1 MRRIALLLAAAL
13 LLPACGGGDGDSV
26 SAAPVAEAASKT
38 TEAGS
43 YRMEFTTTM
52 EAVGQSFTMRGDG
65 VFGYSPARGRMTVDP
80 GKLDE
85 LSGGAVGTGRLEF
98 VFDGLVYYMRIPE
111 GLTELAGAGHK
122 WLKVD
127 LEEAGGET
135 GGVDLGALQQAN
147 QNPAQLMQFLRGT
160 SADIEELGEEKV
172 RGVETTHY
180 RATVDFDAAAER
192 TADIGELSDE
202 MRDQVRAEIE
212 RMKKQTG
219 LETLP
224 VDVWLDEDDLVR
236 RIRMDF
242 TFPLEG
248 EEVGVEVT
256 MDLFDFGV
264 DVDVAPPPA
273 EQTVDI
279 TELTRQ
285 EGS

>member
-43 YRMEFTTTM
+43 YRMEFTMTM

-85 LSGGAVGTGRLEF
+85 LSGGAVGTDRLEF

-111 GLTELAGAGHK
+111 GLTALGGVGDK
-122 WLKVD
+122 WLKID

-135 GGVDLGALQQAN
+135 GVDLGALQQAN

-160 SADIEELGEEKV
+160 SDDIEELGEEQV

-192 TADIGELSDE
+192 TAEIGELSDE
-202 MRDQVRAEIE
+202 MREQVRAEIE
-212 RMKKQTG
+212 RTKRQTG

-264 DVDVAPPPA
+264 DVDVAPPPPD
-273 EQTVDI
+273 QTVDI
-279 TELTRQ
+279 TELASQ
-285 EGS
+285 GGS

>member
-1 MRRIALLLAAAL
+1 MRRTALLLAAAL
-13 LLPACGGGDGDSV
+13 LLPACGGGGDSV

-43 YRMEFTTTM
+43 YRTEFTMRM
-52 EAVGQSFTMRGDG
+52 EAAGQSFTMRGNG

-85 LSGGAVGTGRLEF
+85 LSGGAVGTDRLEF

-111 GLTELAGAGHK
+111 ALTPLAGVDDK
-122 WLKVD
+122 WLRID
-127 LEEAGGET
+127 LEETGVET
-135 GGVDLGALQQAN
+135 GDLGALQQAN

-160 SADIEELGEEKV
+160 SDDIEELGEEQV

-180 RATVDFDAAAER
+180 RATVDIDAAAER
-192 TADIGELSDE
+192 TADSGELSDE
-202 MRDQVRAEIE
+202 MREQVRVEIE

-248 EEVGVEVT
+248 EEVGVEMT

-264 DVDVAPPPA
+264 EVDVTPPPA
-273 EQTVDI
+273 AQTVDI
-279 TELTRQ
+279 TEFLKRGG
-285 EGS
+285 GS

>member
-1 MRRIALLLAAAL
+1 MRRIALLLGAAL
-13 LLPACGGGDGDSV
+13 LLPACGGGGDSV

-43 YRMEFTTTM
+43 SRMEFTMKM
-52 EAVGQSFTMRGDG
+52 EAQGQSFTMRGDG
-65 VFGYSPARGRMTVDP
+65 VFGYSPARGRMTVDL
-80 GKLDE
+80 GNLEE
-85 LSGGAVGTGRLEF
+85 LSGGALGTDRMQF
-98 VFDGLVYYMRIPE
+98 VFDGLVYYMRFPE
-111 GLTELAGAGHK
+111 GLMELGGVGDK
-122 WLKVD
+122 WLKID
-127 LEEAGGET
+127 LGKAGGNT
-135 GGVDLGALQQAN
+135 GVDLGALQQAN

-160 SADIEELGEEKV
+160 SDDIEELGEEKV

-192 TADIGELSDE
+192 AAEIGELSDE
-202 MRDQVRAEIE
+202 MREQFRAEIE
-212 RMKKQTG
+212 RIKKQTG

-236 RIRMDF
+236 RIRMDL
-242 TFPLEG
+242 TFPVEG
-248 EEVGVEVT
+248 EELGVEVT

-273 EQTVDI
+273 AQTIDI
-279 TELTRQ
+279 TELAKQ

>member
-1 MRRIALLLAAAL
+1 MRRAALLLAAGL
-13 LLPACGGGDGDSV
+13 LLPACGGGGDSV

-43 YRMEFTTTM
+43 YRMEFTMTM
-52 EAVGQSFTMRGDG
+52 EAEGQSFTMRGDG
-65 VFGYSPARGRMTVDP
+65 VFGHSPARGRMTVDP

-85 LSGGAVGTGRLEF
+85 LSGGMGGTDRLEF

-111 GLTELAGAGHK
+111 GLTPLAGAGDK
-122 WLKVD
+122 WLKID
-127 LEEAGGET
+127 LEKAGGET

-160 SADIEELGEEKV
+160 SDDIEELGEEQV
-172 RGVETTHY
+172 RGIETTHY
-180 RATVDFDAAAER
+180 RATVDLDAAAER
-192 TADIGELSDE
+192 TTEIGELSDE
-202 MRDQVRAEIE
+202 MREQVRVEIE

-248 EEVGVEVT
+248 EEVGVEATV
-256 MDLFDFGV
+256 DLFDFGV

-273 EQTVDI
+273 GQTVDI
-279 TELTRQ
+279 TEFAKGGG
-285 EGS
+285 GS

>member
-1 MRRIALLLAAAL
+1 MRRIAFLLAAAL

-43 YRMEFTTTM
+43 YRMEFTMTM

-85 LSGGAVGTGRLEF
+85 LSGGAVGTDRLEF
-98 VFDGLVYYMRIPE
+98 VFNGLVYYMRIPE
-111 GLTELAGAGHK
+111 GLMALGGVGDK
-122 WLKVD
+122 WLKID
-127 LEEAGGET
+127 LEEAGET
-135 GGVDLGALQQAN
+135 GVDLGALQQAN

-160 SADIEELGEEKV
+160 SDDIEELGEEQV

-192 TADIGELSDE
+192 TAEIGELSDE
-202 MRDQVRAEIE
+202 MREQVRAEIE
-212 RMKKQTG
+212 RMKRQTG

-248 EEVGVEVT
+248 EEVGMEMT

-273 EQTVDI
+273 DQTVDI
-279 TELTRQ
+279 TELAK
-285 EGS
+285 GSKE